1 MRRKKTMS
9 MADVLREYKREMN
22 IENKLKEV
30 ELINSWEDIAG
41 KAIARRTD
49 KVFLRGTTLVI
60 YLNSSVVRNELLMIR
75 ESLIK
80 RMNELAGE
88 QLIDSVELR

>member
-1 MRRKKTMS
+1 MS
-9 MADVLREYKREMN
+9 MADVLKEYKKEMN

-30 ELINSWEDIAG
+30 ELINSWEEIAG
-41 KAIARRTD
+41 KAIARRTT
-49 KVFLRGTTLVI
+49 KVFVRDSTLVI

-75 ESLIK
+75 ESLIQ

-88 QLIDSVELR
+88 QFITSVELR

>member
-1 MRRKKTMS
+1 MS
-9 MADVLREYKREMN
+9 MADVLREYKKEMN

-30 ELINSWEDIAG
+30 ELINSWENIAG
-41 KAIARRTD
+41 KAIAKRTD
-49 KVFLRGTTLVI
+49 KVFIRDSTLVI

-75 ESLIK
+75 ETLIL

>member
-9 MADVLREYKREMN
+9 MADVLSEYKKEMN

-30 ELINSWEDIAG
+30 KLINSWEDIAG

-49 KVFLRGTTLVI
+49 KVFLRGSTLVI
-60 YLNSSVVRNELLMIR
+60 CLNSSIVRNELLMIR

>member
-9 MADVLREYKREMN
+9 MADVLREYKKEMN

-30 ELINSWEDIAG
+30 ELISSWEDIAG
-41 KAIARRTD
+41 KAIAKRTS
-49 KVFLRGTTLVI
+49 KVFIRDTTLVI
-60 YLNSSVVRNELLMIR
+60 YLNSSVVRNELLMMR
-75 ESLIK
+75 ETLIQ

-88 QLIDSVELR
+88 KLIDSVELR